1 MSHFTVAVITKTKDP
16 KEMEKLLAPFQENNM
31 DDCPKEYLEFFED
44 EECEVDDETGKKGYW
59 ENPNRKWDWYQV
71 GGRWKELLKLKDG
84 SFADQ
89 AKVSDLDLSIDEE
102 SYNHASRFWEVVV
115 ENSPISP
122 LENPEDFFNL
132 YKREYYIDQFGSK
145 EVYALNYATFQTF
158 AVITPEGKWFEK
170 GEMGW
175 RGVDS
180 STNESRKEYKQIFN
194 EVLEANS
201 NSFITVVDCHI

>member
-1 MSHFTVAVITKTKDP
+1 MSHFTVAVIAKTKDLE
-16 KEMEKLLAPFQENNM
+16 EMEKLLAPFQGNNM

-84 SFADQ
+84 SFANQ

-158 AVITPEGKWFEK
+158 AVITSEGKWFEK

-175 RGVDS
+175 WGVDS
-180 STNESRKEYKQIFN
+180 STNDSRKEYNQIFN
-194 EVLEANS
+194 EVLEANG